1 MYSVNKTSQRSSE
14 REAQTRSGTRSA
26 ASGSYGASSKKSSAA
41 RTSKRKAEAEER
53 TRDRVLRGVLNH
65 GPVSAASL
73 GELLSLTPAAVR
85 RHLDALESS
94 NMIEVAPIKKH
105 GAGAGRPARRY
116 VIAPQG
122 HERLGNDYLLIARN
136 ALQMLRDTV
145 GDGALE
151 AFASARA
158 AEMEARYRPVVE
170 TAGDNV
176 AARAKALAEAMSRDG
191 FVATAQV
198 TEPPVGRSV
207 PEHFLA
213 SIQLCQGHCPVRD
226 LAEDFQV
233 FCEQETG
240 IISDLLGVDV
250 RRLSTMAS
258 GAHVC
263 TTHVPLNRE
272 TVADNAKS
280 AKPATP
286 TEPEDGTS
294 AEKPSI

>member
-1 MYSVNKTSQRSSE
+1 MYSVNKTPQRASTN
-14 REAQTRSGTRSA
+14 EAQTRNGTRTA
-26 ASGSYGASSKKSSAA
+26 ASGSTGASSTKSSAA

-53 TRDRVLRGVLNH
+53 TRDRVLREVLNN
-65 GPVSAASL
+65 GPVSAATL

-85 RHLDALESS
+85 RHLDALESN

-122 HERLGNDYLLIARN
+122 HERLD

-145 GDGALE
+145 GQEALE

-170 TAGDNV
+170 AAGDDV
-176 AARAKALAEAMSRDG
+176 AARAQALAEAMSKDG

-198 TEPPVGRSV
+198 TAPPAGRTV

-226 LAEDFQV
+226 LAGDFQV
-233 FCEQETG
+233 FCEQATG

-263 TTHVPLNRE
+263 TTHVPLNRVTAE
-272 TVADNAKS
+272 GEKNAEES
-280 AKPATP
+280 
-286 TEPEDGTS
+286 
-294 AEKPSI
+294 